1 MGAYNG
7 LMLIEFGGARSRDQ
21 IFTGRKLA
29 KNGLTQTGISW

>member
-7 LMLIEFGGARSRDQ
+7 LMLIELGGTRSRDQ

-29 KNGLTQTGISW
+29 KNGFTQNGISW